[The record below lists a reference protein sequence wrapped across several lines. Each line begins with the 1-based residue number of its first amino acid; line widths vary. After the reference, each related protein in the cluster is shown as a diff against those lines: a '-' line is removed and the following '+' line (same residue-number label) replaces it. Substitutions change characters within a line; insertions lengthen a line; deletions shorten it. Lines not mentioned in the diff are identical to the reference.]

1 MPAERTHEY
10 RITTHWTGNLG
21 SGTSAYNAYSRA
33 HECTGDGK
41 SAPIPGSS
49 DPAFRG
55 DPARYSPEELL
66 VAPISHRSS
75 IDTSVDAANTSVC
88 ATPAVNSL
96 FPLNRG
102 ARSQRAV
109 PALLPACL
117 GRTDEKSGVGALS
130 TCHMLWVL
138 HLCADAGIVV
148 TEYADQAWGE
158 MVEHA
163 DGSGEMTRVLL
174 RPRMRITDSGRAPE
188 VAAIHDRAHAVCCL
202 ARSVRFPV
210 RHEPV
215 VLICGGIDPPRRR
228 SSVGR
233 ASDL

>member
-1 MPAERTHEY
+1 MPTERKHEY
-10 RITTHWTGNLG
+10 RITTQWTGNLG
-21 SGTSAYNAYSRA
+21 SGTSAYKAYSRA
-33 HECTGDGK
+33 HECTGEGK

-55 DPARYSPEELL
+55 DPARYSPEEL
-66 VAPISHRSS
+66 P
-75 IDTSVDAANTSVC
+75 
-88 ATPAVNSL
+88 
-96 FPLNRG
+96 
-102 ARSQRAV
+102 
-109 PALLPACL
+109 
-117 GRTDEKSGVGALS
+117 VGALS

-163 DGSGEMTRVLL
+163 DGSGEMTRVVL
-174 RPRMRITDSGRAPE
+174 RPRMRITDSGRAGE
-188 VAAIHDRAHAVCCL
+188 VPAIHDRAHAVCSL

-210 RHEPV
+210 RHEPL